1 MQELIVDVHI
11 NSNYPLALSFPFHP
25 TATIQCK
32 FIIAAHV
39 LLFWLDTFPTQQI
52 FRVKLFRVVLCDNS
66 DKSLFEVSNFRF
78 NTILNIC
85 LIVLANDKMKHC
97 DYIKEAQS

>member
-1 MQELIVDVHI
+1 MGINISNATSPITRTVSTTAQLHCYNKIQRSVQELIVDVHI

-39 LLFWLDTFPTQQI
+39 LLF
-52 FRVKLFRVVLCDNS
+52 
-66 DKSLFEVSNFRF
+66 
-78 NTILNIC
+78 
-85 LIVLANDKMKHC
+85 
-97 DYIKEAQS
+97 